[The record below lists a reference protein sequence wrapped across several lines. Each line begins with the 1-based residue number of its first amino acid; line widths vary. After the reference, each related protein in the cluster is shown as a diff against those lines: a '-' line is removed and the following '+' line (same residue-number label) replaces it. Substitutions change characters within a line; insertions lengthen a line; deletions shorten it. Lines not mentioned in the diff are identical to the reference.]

1 MRKSKQTTNYMNC
14 VFIRSRCPFLK
25 RIQNNSSITIT
36 IAWLLKHLI
45 LIWFHLAN
53 DQLNVLSGCD
63 FHKTYSIF
71 GGKFRYIQNVF
82 SFNCMFGQFKS
93 EKQKNRTEFNPI
105 NLIYL
110 IEGLF
115 NYLHESLDPPFIVW
129 PYINMAK
136 AWSDVNHWT
145 VWLFIYLFIILYSMA
160 KFQLN
165 TFYKLKIKKCN
176 WNIKLCIASSG
187 GELRVKKGDEI
198 NLFISEYVS

>member
-1 MRKSKQTTNYMNC
+1 MLYTVWSWYNLAKYNPYYTKWKDIWFVKHETRKTFEIILFDFWNSHALNEKIKTNHKLHELCIYQKQ
-14 VFIRSRCPFLK
+14 VSLFK

-110 IEGLF
+110 I
-115 NYLHESLDPPFIVW
+115 
-129 PYINMAK
+129 
-136 AWSDVNHWT
+136 
-145 VWLFIYLFIILYSMA
+145 
-160 KFQLN
+160 
-165 TFYKLKIKKCN
+165 
-176 WNIKLCIASSG
+176 
-187 GELRVKKGDEI
+187 
-198 NLFISEYVS
+198 